1 VFRVACSVCPCG
13 TLAQYARYARNT
25 EYATREK
32 VGRLATKRLP
42 AARLLRWATKNLR
55 DLPWRV
61 EPRDPYRVWVSEIM
75 LQQTQVVTVI
85 PYFRRFI
92 ERFPTVQAL
101 AAAPL
106 DDVLKL
112 WEGLGYYARAR
123 NLFRAARKVV
133 AEFEGRLPDT
143 VEELSQLPGIGRYTS
158 GAIASIAFGR
168 DAPVVD
174 GNVKRVLCRVYAIRG
189 DARQPAVQKKLWACA
204 EANLPKGK
212 GGRWNEAMM
221 ELGATVCT
229 PRSPRCDECPLAGVC
244 RARALGTQEQLPTKA
259 TKKRLPHYDVT
270 AAVIR
275 KRGRIL
281 IAQRP
286 VGGMLGGLWEFP
298 GGKVERGESLEE
310 CLRREIKEELG
321 VEIEVDQ
328 PVTQVKHAYTHFR
341 ITLHAFECRLVSG
354 RPRAIQVA
362 DWRWVR
368 FDELGDFAFAVT
380 DRKIIQALQTLDD

>member
-1 VFRVACSVCPCG
+1 MVKSRGWRVG
-13 TLAQYARYARNT
+13 KL
-25 EYATREK
+25 ATRP
-32 VGRLATKRLP
+32 VTNRLP
-42 AARLLRWATKNLR
+42 VGKLLRWAARNLR

-75 LQQTQVVTVI
+75 LQQTQVVSVI

-133 AEFEGRLPDT
+133 AEFEGCLPDT
-143 VEELSQLPGIGRYTS
+143 VEELSQLPGIGRYTC

-368 FDELGDFAFAVT
+368 FDELDDFAFAVT
-380 DRKIIQALQTLDD
+380 DRKIIQALRAKPKGLTHGPAGRLPCRPELA

>member
-1 VFRVACSVCPCG
+1 
-13 TLAQYARYARNT
+13 L
-25 EYATREK
+25 ATRPVTNCLP
-32 VGRLATKRLP
+32 VGK
-42 AARLLRWATKNLR
+42 LLRWAARNLR

-75 LQQTQVVTVI
+75 LQQTQVITVI
-85 PYFRRFI
+85 PYFRRFT

-123 NLFRAARKVV
+123 NLYRAARKVV

-143 VEELSQLPGIGRYTS
+143 VEQLSQLPGIGRYTL
-158 GAIASIAFGR
+158 GAISSIAFGR

-174 GNVKRVLCRVYAIRG
+174 GNVKRVLCRVYALRG
-189 DARQPAVQKKLWACA
+189 DARRPAVQKKLWALA

-212 GGRWNEAMM
+212 AGRWNEAMM

-229 PRSPRCDECPLAGVC
+229 PRSPHCDECPLAGDC
-244 RARALGTQEQLPTKA
+244 QARALDIQEQLPTKA
-259 TKKRLPHYDVT
+259 TPKKLPHYDVT

-275 KRGRIL
+275 KRGRVL

-298 GGKVERGESLEE
+298 GGKRERGESLEE

-321 VEIEVDQ
+321 VEIEVGQ
-328 PVTQVKHAYTHFR
+328 PVTRVKHAYTHFR

-354 RPRAIQVA
+354 QPLAIQVA
-362 DWRWVR
+362 NWRWVR
-368 FDELGDFAFAVT
+368 FDELDDFAFAVT
-380 DRKIIQALQTLDD
+380 DRKIIQALRAKQS